1 MMQFF
6 NSLVFL
12 LGDLARLSM
21 VWKCFIIIISFIV
34 LIPCVRL
41 FNRGR

>member
-1 MMQFF
+1 MQFF
-6 NSLVFL
+6 GYMAQL
-12 LGDLARLSM
+12 LSDLAHLSM

-34 LIPCVRL
+34 LIPCVKL